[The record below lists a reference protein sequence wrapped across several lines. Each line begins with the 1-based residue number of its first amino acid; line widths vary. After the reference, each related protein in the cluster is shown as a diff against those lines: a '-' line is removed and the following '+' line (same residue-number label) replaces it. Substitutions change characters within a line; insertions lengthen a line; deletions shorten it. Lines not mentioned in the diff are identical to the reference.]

1 MIGERTPRALDLQ
14 HPEALQIIPR
24 SRWGRRVGAAAVLVF
39 VVWIVY
45 QILTNPGFQW
55 DVVGNYMLHPSVL
68 RGVLMT
74 CQLTFLVMVVASI
87 IGVIVALMRLSDNP
101 ILVLCAN
108 AYLWFFRG
116 TPVLVQL
123 VFWYNLA
130 SLFPEISLGIPF
142 GGPKLFEISSTVAIS
157 SFVAAMLGLSLNEG
171 AYMAEIIRAGI
182 LSVDPGQAEASKALG
197 YRPVQTFRVIV
208 LPQAMKAIVPP
219 TGNQVIGMLKFTSLA
234 SIVALQEL
242 MFSVE
247 SIYTRT
253 FETIP
258 LLIVASIWYLF
269 FTSVLM
275 VGQYFLEKRFARGI
289 GARPDT
295 VAGTVPTGVV
305 PAPAGD
311 DTIDGTPIAGRQG
324 GDAR

>member
-1 MIGERTPRALDLQ
+1 MIAEKTPRAPAPHGPGVLR
-14 HPEALQIIPR
+14 IIPR
-24 SRWGRRVGAAAVLVF
+24 LKWGRWVGVAAVLIF
-39 VVWIVY
+39 VAWIVY
-45 QILTNPGFQW
+45 QTFTNPGFQW
-55 DVVGNYMLHPSVL
+55 DVVGQYFFRPSVL
-68 RGVLMT
+68 RGVMMT
-74 CQLTFLVMVVASI
+74 CQLTFLIMVVGSI
-87 IGVIVALMRLSDNP
+87 IGIVVALMRLSSNP

-142 GGPKLFEISSTVAIS
+142 GGPKFFAISSTVAIS

-182 LSVDPGQAEASKALG
+182 LSVDPGQADASKALG
-197 YRPVQTFRVIV
+197 YRPMQTFWVVV

-258 LLIVASIWYLF
+258 LLIVAAIWYLVLV
-269 FTSVLM
+269 SVLS
-275 VGQYFLEKRFARGI
+275 
-289 GARPDT
+289 GAQFFIERYYSKGWKELQLP
-295 VAGTVPTGVV
+295 VNA
-305 PAPAGD
+305 
-311 DTIDGTPIAGRQG
+311 
-324 GDAR
+324 

>member
-1 MIGERTPRALDLQ
+1 VGQAYPDSRVAAHRRKIAMIGEKTAGALDRRD
-14 HPEALQIIPR
+14 PDALQIIPR
-24 SRWGRRVGAAAVLVF
+24 SRWGSWIGAAAVLVF
-39 VVWIVY
+39 AAWIVY
-45 QILTNPGFQW
+45 QAFTNPGFEW
-55 DVVGNYMLHPSVL
+55 EVVGNYILHPSVL
-68 RGVLMT
+68 RGVMMT
-74 CQLTFLVMVVASI
+74 CQLTFLVMVAGSI
-87 IGVIVALMRLSDNP
+87 IGVIVALMRLSNNS
-101 ILVLCAN
+101 ILLICAN

-142 GGPKLFEISSTVAIS
+142 GGPKFFEISSTVAIS

-182 LSVDPGQAEASKALG
+182 LSVDPGQADASKALG
-197 YRPVQTFRVIV
+197 YRPMQTFWVIV

-258 LLIVASIWYLF
+258 LLIVAAIWYLILV
-269 FTSVLM
+269 SVLS
-275 VGQYFLEKRFARGI
+275 VVQHFIEQYYSKGWKELQMPVNA
-289 GARPDT
+289 
-295 VAGTVPTGVV
+295 
-305 PAPAGD
+305 
-311 DTIDGTPIAGRQG
+311 
-324 GDAR
+324 